1 MTDRNL
7 IAILRGL
14 TPPEAL
20 PVAEALVSAGINRI
34 EVPLNSPRPL
44 ESIRLLAGRLGRDA
58 LIGAGTV
65 TAPDEVREVA
75 DAGGRLIVS
84 PNFDAEVV
92 AETKACGLVS
102 FPGVLTPS
110 ECFAAIRAR
119 ADGLKIFPAFQM
131 GVEGLRAVRA
141 VLPRGAQLYMV
152 GGVGPGDFADWVAAG
167 ANGFGLGSSLYAPG
181 TAAEEVGRRAARMVA
196 AWDDA
201 VQGVAV

>member
-14 TPPEAL
+14 TPDEAL
-20 PVAEALVSAGINRI
+20 PVGEALLSAGITRI

-44 ESIRLLAGRLGRDA
+44 ESIRILADHLGQHA

-84 PNFDAEVV
+84 PNFDADVV
-92 AETKACGLVS
+92 AETKRLGLFS

-110 ECFAAIRAR
+110 ECFAALKAR
-119 ADGLKIFPAFQM
+119 ADGLKVFPAFQM
-131 GVEGLRAVRA
+131 GIEGLKAIRA
-141 VLPRGAQLYMV
+141 VLPKGTQLYMV
-152 GGVGPGDFADWVAAG
+152 GGVGPDSFAEWLAAS

-181 TAAEEVGRRAARMVA
+181 MEAEEVHRRARRMVA

-201 VQGVAV
+201 TKGVAV

>member
-1 MTDRNL
+1 MSDRNL

-14 TPPEAL
+14 TPEEARPVGEAL
-20 PVAEALVSAGINRI
+20 LAAGITRI

-44 ESIRLLAGRLGRDA
+44 ESIAILADHLGTRA

-75 DAGGRLIVS
+75 EAGGRLIVS
-84 PNFDAEVV
+84 PNLDPEVV
-92 AETKACGLVS
+92 AETKRLSLLS

-119 ADGLKIFPAFQM
+119 ADGLKVFPAFQM
-131 GVEGLRAVRA
+131 GIDGLTAIRA

-152 GGVGPGDFADWVAAG
+152 GGVGPEAFADWLAAG
-167 ANGFGLGSSLYAPG
+167 ANGFGLGSSLYRPG
-181 TAAEEVGRRAARMVA
+181 MSVEEVGRRAARMVS

-201 VQGVAV
+201 TRGVAV